1 MREITFAQAINEALR
16 EEMKRDDNVYFVG
29 EDIGQYHQGR
39 GPCGVST
46 GLLAEFGEERVI
58 ETPISE
64 LEIVGSSVGT
74 SMFGLRPVVEIMHA
88 EFLPTCFEHIVYG
101 GSKGGCILNA
111 KPFPMVIRCPFGGE
125 KQGQLIQNENV
136 EGWFNHTPGLKV
148 VAPSSPYHAKGLM
161 KAAIRD
167 DYPVLFFEHRSLYK
181 RPGEVPEEDYVLPL
195 CKAEI
200 RRNGK
205 DLSVITM
212 GNMVRRAME
221 AAESLSGQG
230 IDLEVVDL
238 LTISPLDEETILE
251 SVEKTGRVVILH
263 EAAKTGGIGGEI
275 AAVIAEKGFKY
286 LKAPVLRVAGPDVHT
301 NFPRRKEDVIAGVQ
315 QVMNYR

>member
-16 EEMKRDDNVYFVG
+16 EEMKRDDKVYFVG
-29 EDIGQYHQGR
+29 EDIGLYHQGR

-46 GLLAEFGEERVI
+46 GLLAEFGENRVI

-74 SMFGLRPVVEIMHA
+74 AMFGMRPVVEIMHA
-88 EFLPTCFEHIVYG
+88 EFLPTCFEHLVYG
-101 GSKGGCILNA
+101 GSKGAVILNG
-111 KPFPMVIRCPFGGE
+111 KPFPMVVRCPFGGE

-136 EGWFNHTPGLKV
+136 EAWFNHTPGLKV
-148 VAPSSPYHAKGLM
+148 VAPTSPYHAKGMM

-181 RPGEVPEEDYVLPL
+181 KLGEVPDGDYVHPL
-195 CKAEI
+195 GKAEI

-205 DLSVITM
+205 DLSVIAM

-221 AAESLSGQG
+221 AAETLSSQG
-230 IDLEVVDL
+230 INIEVVDL
-238 LTISPLDEETILE
+238 LSISPLDQETILE
-251 SVEKTGRVVILH
+251 SVKKTGRAVIVH

-275 AAVIAEKGFKY
+275 AAVIAENAFKY
-286 LKAPVLRVAGPDVHT
+286 LKAPILRVAGPDVHT
-301 NFPRRKEDVIAGVQ
+301 NFPRRTEDVIAGVQ